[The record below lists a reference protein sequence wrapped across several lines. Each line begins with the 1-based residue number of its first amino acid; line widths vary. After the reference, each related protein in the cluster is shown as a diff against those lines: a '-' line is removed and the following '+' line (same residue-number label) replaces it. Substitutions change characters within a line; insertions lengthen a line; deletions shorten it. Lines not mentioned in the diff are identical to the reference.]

1 MEQLLKHILD
11 SLFPETSLTVEKDV
25 RDDATVF
32 TIFAPQAEIGRII
45 GKEGK
50 VINAMKQI
58 LKVKAMKEGVFVDLE
73 IKEQQ

>member
-1 MEQLLKHILD
+1 MEQLLKYILD
-11 SLFPETSLTVEKDV
+11 SIFPESTITIESSK

-32 TIFAPQAEIGRII
+32 TIYAPQSEIGRII

-50 VINAMKQI
+50 VINAIKQI
-58 LKVKAMKEGVFVDLE
+58 LKIKAMKESVFVDLE

>member
-11 SLFPETSLTVEKDV
+11 SLFPETEITVEASQ
-25 RDDATVF
+25 RDSSTVF
-32 TIFAPQAEIGRII
+32 TIYAPQNEIGRII

-50 VINAMKQI
+50 IINAIKQL
-58 LKVKAMKEGVFVDLE
+58 LKIKAMKENVFVDLE

>member
-11 SLFPETSLTVEKDV
+11 SLFPESELTVEKDE
-25 RDDATVF
+25 RDDAVVF
-32 TIFAPQAEIGRII
+32 TIYAPQEDIGRII

-50 VINAMKQI
+50 VINAIKQV
-58 LKVKAMKEGVFVDLE
+58 LKIKAMKEGVFVDLE

>member
-11 SLFPETSLTVEKDV
+11 SIFPETEIKIESTQ
-25 RDDATVF
+25 RDSATVF
-32 TIFAPQAEIGRII
+32 TIYAPQDEIGRII

-50 VINAMKQI
+50 VINSIKQI
-58 LKVKAMKEGVFVDLE
+58 LKIKAMKEDSFVDLE

>member
-11 SLFPETSLTVEKDV
+11 SLFPETEITVEASQ
-25 RDDATVF
+25 RDSSTVF
-32 TIFAPQAEIGRII
+32 TIYAPQNEIGRII

-50 VINAMKQI
+50 VINAIKQL
-58 LKVKAMKEGVFVDLE
+58 LKIKAMKENVFVDLE

>member
-1 MEQLLKHILD
+1 MEQLLKYILD
-11 SLFPETSLTVEKDV
+11 SVFPESNISIESTV

-32 TIFAPQAEIGRII
+32 TIYAPQSEIGRII

-58 LKVKAMKEGVFVDLE
+58 LKIKAMKENVFVDLE

>member
-1 MEQLLKHILD
+1 MEQLLKYILD
-11 SLFPETSLTVEKDV
+11 SIFPESEITIESTI

-32 TIFAPQAEIGRII
+32 TIYAPQTEIGRII

-58 LKVKAMKEGVFVDLE
+58 LKIKAMKENVFVDLE
-73 IKEQQ
+73 IKEKQ

>member
-1 MEQLLKHILD
+1 MEQLLKYILD
-11 SLFPETSLTVEKDV
+11 SIFPESNISIESAV

-32 TIFAPQAEIGRII
+32 TIYAPQSEIGRII

-50 VINAMKQI
+50 VINAIKQI
-58 LKVKAMKEGVFVDLE
+58 LKIKAMKESAFVDLE

>member
-1 MEQLLKHILD
+1 MEHLLKHILD
-11 SLFPETSLTVEKDV
+11 SLFPESDLTVEKDE

-32 TIFAPQAEIGRII
+32 TIYAPQEEIGKII

-50 VINAMKQI
+50 VINSIKQM
-58 LKVKAMKEGVFVDLE
+58 LKIKAMKEGVFVDLE

>member
-11 SLFPETSLTVEKDV
+11 SLFPETEITVETSQ
-25 RDDATVF
+25 RESATVY
-32 TIFAPQAEIGRII
+32 TIYAPQSEIGRII

-50 VINAMKQI
+50 VINAIKQL
-58 LKVKAMKEGVFVDLE
+58 LKIKAMKENVFVDLE

>member
-1 MEQLLKHILD
+1 MEQLLKYILD
-11 SLFPETSLTVEKDV
+11 SIFPESKISIESNV

-32 TIFAPQAEIGRII
+32 TIYAPQSEIGRII

-50 VINAMKQI
+50 VINAIKQI
-58 LKVKAMKEGVFVDLE
+58 LKIKAMKESAFVDLE

>member
-11 SLFPETSLTVEKDV
+11 SIFPETEITIESEQ
-25 RDDATVF
+25 RENATVF
-32 TIFAPQAEIGRII
+32 TIHAPQEEIGRII

-50 VINAMKQI
+50 VINAIKQI
-58 LKVKAMKEGVFVDLE
+58 MKIKAMKENIFVDLE

>member
-1 MEQLLKHILD
+1 MEQLLKYILD
-11 SLFPETSLTVEKDV
+11 SIFPESEITVESTV

-32 TIFAPQAEIGRII
+32 TIYAPQAEIGRII

-58 LKVKAMKEGVFVDLE
+58 LKIKAMKENVFVDLE
-73 IKEQQ
+73 IKEKQ